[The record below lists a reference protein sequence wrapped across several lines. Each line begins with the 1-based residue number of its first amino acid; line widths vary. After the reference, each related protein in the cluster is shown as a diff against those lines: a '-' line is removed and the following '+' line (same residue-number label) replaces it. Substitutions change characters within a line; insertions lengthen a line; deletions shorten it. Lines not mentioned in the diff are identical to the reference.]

1 MKKTLLKRLSRLYS
15 TINAKIV
22 FIIVMVIIF
31 ALQLIGA
38 NFITQTERQ
47 LVTNFQEN
55 QQLQLNFLENSI
67 LPYLEMHESIE
78 AVSDEVNPIDEIYTL
93 ISDFSGTAITGIAVV
108 DSEFVVLG
116 NSDDTQQVMVG
127 QLLNDE
133 DVRTAILQGTSTA
146 RQIYNPTINAR
157 RWRIVEPIFSSSE
170 SQNVIGAIIVE
181 SNIEAIYDQIT
192 DITWIFLRA
201 SLIAII
207 LSSIL
212 ANMVSKALTDPIRE
226 MQAKAK
232 AIAEGDYSGE
242 VTVYGNDELGL
253 LAQNIN
259 TLSHEVESGQ
269 QRIESERRRLDSVL
283 SNMSEG
289 VIATNRRGE
298 IDVVNNMATR
308 MLGLSHNLVIG
319 QNILT
324 ILDIEERYNLRELI
338 EKNEDITI
346 DFSTVEHPSILRASF
361 SMIQS
366 TSGYISGVICVLRDV
381 TEEERIEEERKQF
394 VSNVSHELRTPL
406 TSMRSYIEALIDG
419 AWKDEELAP
428 RFLSVAQSE
437 TDRMIRMIQDL
448 LHLSR
453 IDSGKSELNKE
464 LIDLTALFTQVLNR
478 FDILLDSEEYRGNK
492 YKIERDL
499 VDEAVFV
506 EIDSDRMVQVFD
518 NVMNNAI
525 KYSPDGGTIQA
536 KMVVKDNYVQVSI
549 KDEGIGIPKDDLEDI
564 FKRFYRV
571 DRARSRAMGGSGLGL
586 AISREVVEQHGG
598 RIWAES
604 VERQGTTFNITL
616 PYIPFEEEEWGWD

>member
-1 MKKTLLKRLSRLYS
+1 MKKRRYYG

-47 LVTNFQEN
+47 LVASFQEN
-55 QQLQLNFLENSI
+55 QQLQANFLENSI
-67 LPYLEMHESIE
+67 FPYLEMHENSE
-78 AVSDEVNPIDEIYTL
+78 MTPDDVDPKQEIDTL
-93 ISDFSGTAITGIAVV
+93 ISDFSGTAITGISVV
-108 DSEFVVLG
+108 DAEFVVLG
-116 NSDDTQQVMVG
+116 NSDDTQQIMVG

-133 DVRTAILQGTSTA
+133 DVRTAILQGTSIS
-146 RQIYNPTINAR
+146 RQTYNPTVNAR
-157 RWRIVEPIFSSSE
+157 RWRTVEPVYDSDE
-170 SQNVIGAIIVE
+170 SQAVIGAIVIE
-181 SNIEAIYDQIT
+181 SNIETIYDQIT
-192 DITWIFLRA
+192 DITLIFLRA
-201 SLIAII
+201 SLLAIV
-207 LSSIL
+207 LSSLL
-212 ANMVSKALTDPIRE
+212 AHMVSKALTEPIHE
-226 MQAKAK
+226 MQTKAK

-242 VTVYGNDELGL
+242 VKVYGDDELGL

-259 TLSHEVESGQ
+259 RLSQEVESGQ
-269 QRIESERRRLDSVL
+269 QRIEAERRRLDSVL

-298 IDVVNNMATR
+298 IDIVNNMAAR
-308 MLGLSHNLVIG
+308 MLGSSSDLIIGENVLSLL
-319 QNILT
+319 NI
-324 ILDIEERYNLRELI
+324 DEEYNLRGLI
-338 EKNEDITI
+338 DRNEDITI
-346 DFSTVEHPSILRASF
+346 DFSTEESPSILRVSF
-361 SMIQS
+361 SIIQS
-366 TSGYISGVICVLRDV
+366 GAGFISGVVCVLRDV

-419 AWKDEELAP
+419 AWEDEELAP
-428 RFLSVAQSE
+428 RFLDVAQSE

-453 IDSGKSELNKE
+453 IDSGRSELNKE
-464 LIDLTALFTQVLNR
+464 LIDITALFTQVLNR
-478 FDILLDSEEYRGNK
+478 FDMLLDSEDYRNNN
-492 YKIERDL
+492 YSIERAL
-499 VDEAVFV
+499 IDEAIFV
-506 EIDSDRMVQVFD
+506 DIDPDRMVQVLD

-525 KYSPDGGTIQA
+525 KYSPDGGTISA
-536 KMVVKDNYVQVSI
+536 RMIVTADEVKIMI
-549 KDEGIGIPKDDLEDI
+549 KDEGIGIPEEDLGDI

-598 RIWAES
+598 KIWAES

-616 PYIPFEEEEWGWD
+616 PYIPFEEEEWGWE

>member
-1 MKKTLLKRLSRLYS
+1 MKKTRYYS

-47 LVTNFQEN
+47 LVASFQEN
-55 QQLQLNFLENSI
+55 QQLQVNFLENSI
-67 LPYLEMHESIE
+67 LPYLEMHNNPETVEENMDPAEDIES
-78 AVSDEVNPIDEIYTL
+78 L
-93 ISDFSGTAITGIAVV
+93 ISNFQGTAITGILVV
-108 DSEFVVLG
+108 DTDLVVLG
-116 NSDDTQQVMVG
+116 NSDDTQQLQVG
-127 QLLNDE
+127 QLLSDE
-133 DVRTAILQGTSTA
+133 DVRTTVLQGTSIS
-146 RQIYNPTINAR
+146 RQIYNPTISAR
-157 RWRIVEPIFSSSE
+157 RWRIVEPVYDSGD
-170 SQNVIGAIIVE
+170 SQSVIGAIIIE

-192 DITWIFLRA
+192 DITFIFLRA

-226 MQAKAK
+226 MQMKAK

-242 VTVYGNDELGL
+242 IKVYGDDELGL

-259 TLSHEVESGQ
+259 RLSQEVESGQ
-269 QRIESERRRLDSVL
+269 LRIEAERRRLDSVL
-283 SNMSEG
+283 SNMTEG

-298 IDVVNNMATR
+298 IDIVNNMATR
-308 MLGLSHNLVIG
+308 MLNASSELIIG
-319 QNILT
+319 ENILEL
-324 ILDIEERYNLRELI
+324 LDIGDRYNLRELI
-338 EKNEDITI
+338 DRNEDITI
-346 DFSTVEHPSILRASF
+346 DFSTEDYPTILRASF
-361 SMIQS
+361 SIIQS
-366 TSGYISGVICVLRDV
+366 TTGFISGVVCVLRDV

-428 RFLSVAQSE
+428 RFLDVAQSE

-464 LIDLTALFTQVLNR
+464 LIDITALFTQVLNR
-478 FDILLDSEEYRGNK
+478 FDMLLESEDYRNNNYSIK
-492 YKIERDL
+492 REL
-499 VDEAVFV
+499 VSSPIFV
-506 EIDSDRMVQVFD
+506 DIDPDRIVQVLD
-518 NVMNNAI
+518 NVMNNAV
-525 KYSPDGGTIQA
+525 KYSPDGGTITA
-536 KMVVKDNYVQVSI
+536 KMIVKDDEVQISI
-549 KDEGIGIPKDDLEDI
+549 KDEGIGIPQEDLADI

-571 DRARSRAMGGSGLGL
+571 DRARSRAMGGTGLGL
-586 AISREVVEQHGG
+586 AISREVVSQHGG

-604 VERQGTTFNITL
+604 VERKGTTFNITL
-616 PYIPFEEEEWGWD
+616 PYIPYEEEEWGWE

>member
-1 MKKTLLKRLSRLYS
+1 MKKRLYNG

-47 LVTNFQEN
+47 LVATFQEN
-55 QQLQLNFLENSI
+55 QQLQANFLENSI
-67 LPYLEMHESIE
+67 IPYLEMHESSE
-78 AVSDEVNPIDEIYTL
+78 TPPDGVDPRQEIDTL
-93 ISDFSGTAITGIAVV
+93 ISDFSGTAITGISVV
-108 DSEFVVLG
+108 DSELVVLG
-116 NSDDTQQVMVG
+116 NSDDTQQILVG
-127 QLLNDE
+127 QLLNDD
-133 DVRTAILQGTSTA
+133 DVRTAILQGTSIS
-146 RQIYNPTINAR
+146 RQTYNPTINAR
-157 RWRIVEPIFSSSE
+157 RWRIVEPVFDSKE
-170 SQNVIGAIIVE
+170 SPSVVGALIIE
-181 SNIEAIYDQIT
+181 SNIETIYDQIT
-192 DITWIFLRA
+192 DITFIFLRA
-201 SLIAII
+201 SLLAII
-207 LSSIL
+207 LSSVL
-212 ANMVSKALTDPIRE
+212 ARMVSKALTEPIRE
-226 MQAKAK
+226 MQTKAK

-242 VTVYGNDELGL
+242 IKVYGEDELGL

-259 TLSHEVESGQ
+259 LLSKEVESGQ
-269 QRIESERRRLDSVL
+269 QRIEAERRRLDSVL

-298 IDVVNNMATR
+298 IDIVNNMAAR
-308 MLGLSHNLVIG
+308 MLGSSSGLIIG
-319 QNILT
+319 ENVLK
-324 ILDIEERYNLRELI
+324 LLNIEEDYSLRGLI
-338 EKNEDITI
+338 DRKEDITI
-346 DFSTVEHPSILRASF
+346 NFSTEESPSILRVSF
-361 SMIQS
+361 SIIQS
-366 TSGYISGVICVLRDV
+366 GTGFISGVVCVLRDV

-428 RFLSVAQSE
+428 RFLDVAQSE

-453 IDSGKSELNKE
+453 IDSGRSELNKE
-464 LIDLTALFTQVLNR
+464 LIDITALFTQVLNR
-478 FDILLDSEEYRGNK
+478 FDMLLDSEDYRNNNYSIK
-492 YKIERDL
+492 RDL
-499 VDEAVFV
+499 LDEAIFV
-506 EIDSDRMVQVFD
+506 DIDPDRMVQVLD

-525 KYSPDGGTIQA
+525 KYSPDGGTISA
-536 KMVVKDNYVQVSI
+536 SMVVATDEVKIMI
-549 KDEGIGIPKDDLEDI
+549 KDEGIGIPEEDLGDI

-598 RIWAES
+598 KIWAES

-616 PYIPFEEEEWGWD
+616 PYIPFEEEEWGWE

>member
-1 MKKTLLKRLSRLYS
+1 MKKTRYYS

-47 LVTNFQEN
+47 LVASFQDN
-55 QQLQLNFLENSI
+55 QQLQANFLENSI
-67 LPYLEMHESIE
+67 LPYLEMHNNPETVEENMDPAEDIES
-78 AVSDEVNPIDEIYTL
+78 L
-93 ISDFSGTAITGIAVV
+93 ISDFQGTAITGILVV
-108 DSEFVVLG
+108 DTDLVVLG
-116 NSDDTQQVMVG
+116 NSDDTQQLQVG
-127 QLLNDE
+127 QLLSDE
-133 DVRTAILQGTSTA
+133 DVRTTVLQGTSVS
-146 RQIYNPTINAR
+146 RQIYNPTVSAR
-157 RWRIVEPIFSSSE
+157 RWRIVEPVYDSGD
-170 SQNVIGAIIVE
+170 SQSVIGAIIIE

-192 DITWIFLRA
+192 DITFIFLRA
-201 SLIAII
+201 SLIAIF

-226 MQAKAK
+226 MQMKAK

-242 VTVYGNDELGL
+242 IKVYGDDELGL

-259 TLSHEVESGQ
+259 RLSQEVESGQ
-269 QRIESERRRLDSVL
+269 LRIEAERRRLDSVL
-283 SNMSEG
+283 SNMTEG

-298 IDVVNNMATR
+298 IDIVNNMATR
-308 MLGLSHNLVIG
+308 MLNASSELIIG
-319 QNILT
+319 ENILEL
-324 ILDIEERYNLRELI
+324 LDIGDRYNLRELI
-338 EKNEDITI
+338 DRNEDITI
-346 DFSTVEHPSILRASF
+346 DFSTEDYPSILRASF
-361 SMIQS
+361 SIIQS
-366 TSGYISGVICVLRDV
+366 TTGFISGVVCVLRDV

-428 RFLSVAQSE
+428 RFLDVAQSE

-464 LIDLTALFTQVLNR
+464 LIDITALFTQVLNR
-478 FDILLDSEEYRGNK
+478 FDMLLESEDYRNNNYSIK
-492 YKIERDL
+492 REL
-499 VDEAVFV
+499 VSSPIFV
-506 EIDSDRMVQVFD
+506 DIDPDRIVQVLD
-518 NVMNNAI
+518 NVMNNAV
-525 KYSPDGGTIQA
+525 KYSPDGGTITA
-536 KMVVKDNYVQVSI
+536 KMIVKDDEVQISI
-549 KDEGIGIPKDDLEDI
+549 KDEGIGIPQEDLADI

-571 DRARSRAMGGSGLGL
+571 DRARSRAMGGTGLGL
-586 AISREVVEQHGG
+586 AISREVVSQHGG

-604 VERQGTTFNITL
+604 VERKGTTFNITL
-616 PYIPFEEEEWGWD
+616 PYIPYEEEEWGWE

>member
-1 MKKTLLKRLSRLYS
+1 MKKTRYIG

-22 FIIVMVIIF
+22 FIIVMVIVF

-38 NFITQTERQ
+38 NFITRTERQ
-47 LVTNFQEN
+47 LVATFQEN
-55 QQLQLNFLENSI
+55 QQLQANFLENSI
-67 LPYLEMHESIE
+67 FPYLEMHENSE
-78 AVSDEVNPIDEIYTL
+78 NTPEDVDPMQEIDTL
-93 ISDFSGTAITGIAVV
+93 ISDFSGTAITGISVV
-108 DSEFVVLG
+108 DAEFVVLG
-116 NSDDTQQVMVG
+116 NSDDTQQIMVG

-133 DVRTAILQGTSTA
+133 DVRTAVLQGTSIS
-146 RQIYNPTINAR
+146 RQTYNPTINAR
-157 RWRIVEPIFSSSE
+157 RWRIVEPVYDSGE
-170 SQNVIGAIIVE
+170 SQSVIGAIIIE

-192 DITWIFLRA
+192 DITLIFLRA
-201 SLIAII
+201 SLLAII

-212 ANMVSKALTDPIRE
+212 AHMVSKALTEPIRE
-226 MQAKAK
+226 MQTKAK

-242 VTVYGNDELGL
+242 VKVYSDDELGL

-259 TLSHEVESGQ
+259 RLSQEVESGQ
-269 QRIESERRRLDSVL
+269 LRIEAERRRLDSVL
-283 SNMSEG
+283 GNMTEG

-298 IDVVNNMATR
+298 IDIVNNMAAQ
-308 MLGLSHNLVIG
+308 MLGSSSDNIIG

-324 ILDIEERYNLRELI
+324 LLKVEDRYSLRGLI
-338 EKNEDITI
+338 DRNEDITI
-346 DFSTVEHPSILRASF
+346 DFSTEEFPSILRVSF
-361 SMIQS
+361 SIIQS
-366 TSGYISGVICVLRDV
+366 GTGFISGVVCVLRDV

-428 RFLSVAQSE
+428 RFLDVAQSE

-453 IDSGKSELNKE
+453 IDSGRSELNKE
-464 LIDLTALFTQVLNR
+464 LIDITALFTQVLNR
-478 FDILLDSEEYRGNK
+478 FDMLLDSEEYRNNN
-492 YKIERDL
+492 YTIERDL
-499 VDEAVFV
+499 IDEAIFV
-506 EIDSDRMVQVFD
+506 DIDPDRMVQVLD

-525 KYSPDGGTIQA
+525 KYSPDGGTISA
-536 KMVVKDNYVQVSI
+536 KMVVTVDAVKIMI
-549 KDEGIGIPKDDLEDI
+549 KDQGIGIPEEDLGDI

-598 RIWAES
+598 KIWAES
-604 VERQGTTFNITL
+604 VERKGTTFNITL
-616 PYIPFEEEEWGWD
+616 PYIPFEEEDWGWE

>member
-1 MKKTLLKRLSRLYS
+1 MKKTRYIS

-22 FIIVMVIIF
+22 FIIVMVIVF

-47 LVTNFQEN
+47 LVATFQEN
-55 QQLQLNFLENSI
+55 QQLQANFLENSI
-67 LPYLEMHESIE
+67 FPYLEMHENSE
-78 AVSDEVNPIDEIYTL
+78 NTPEDIDPMQEIDTL
-93 ISDFSGTAITGIAVV
+93 ISDFSGTAITGISVV
-108 DSEFVVLG
+108 DAEFVVLG
-116 NSDDTQQVMVG
+116 NSDDTQQIMVG

-133 DVRTAILQGTSTA
+133 DVRTAVLQGTSIS
-146 RQIYNPTINAR
+146 RQTYNPTINAR
-157 RWRIVEPIFSSSE
+157 RWRIVEPVYDSGE
-170 SQNVIGAIIVE
+170 SQSVIGAIIIE

-192 DITWIFLRA
+192 DITLIFLRA
-201 SLIAII
+201 SLLAII

-212 ANMVSKALTDPIRE
+212 AHMVSKALTEPIRE
-226 MQAKAK
+226 MQTKAK

-242 VTVYGNDELGL
+242 VKVYSNDELGL

-259 TLSHEVESGQ
+259 RLSQEVESGQ
-269 QRIESERRRLDSVL
+269 LRIEAERRRLDSVL
-283 SNMSEG
+283 GNMTEG

-298 IDVVNNMATR
+298 IDIVNNMAAQ
-308 MLGLSHNLVIG
+308 MLGSSSDNIIG

-324 ILDIEERYNLRELI
+324 LLKVEDRYSLRGLI
-338 EKNEDITI
+338 DRNEDITI
-346 DFSTVEHPSILRASF
+346 DFSTEEFPSILRVSF
-361 SMIQS
+361 SIIQS
-366 TSGYISGVICVLRDV
+366 GTGFISGVVCVLRDV

-428 RFLSVAQSE
+428 RFLDVAQSE

-453 IDSGKSELNKE
+453 IDSGRSELNKE
-464 LIDLTALFTQVLNR
+464 LIDITALFTQVLNR
-478 FDILLDSEEYRGNK
+478 FDMLLDSEEYRNNN
-492 YKIERDL
+492 YTIERDL
-499 VDEAVFV
+499 IDEAIFV
-506 EIDSDRMVQVFD
+506 DIDPDRMVQVLD

-525 KYSPDGGTIQA
+525 KYSPDGGTISA
-536 KMVVKDNYVQVSI
+536 KMVVTVDAVKIMI
-549 KDEGIGIPKDDLEDI
+549 KDQGIGIPEEDLGDI

-598 RIWAES
+598 KIWAES
-604 VERQGTTFNITL
+604 VERKGTTFNITL
-616 PYIPFEEEEWGWD
+616 PYIPFEEEDWGWE

>member
-1 MKKTLLKRLSRLYS
+1 MKKTRYIG

-22 FIIVMVIIF
+22 FIIVMVIVF

-47 LVTNFQEN
+47 LVATFQEN
-55 QQLQLNFLENSI
+55 QQLQANFLENSI
-67 LPYLEMHESIE
+67 FPYLEMHENSE
-78 AVSDEVNPIDEIYTL
+78 NTPEDIDPMQEIDTL
-93 ISDFSGTAITGIAVV
+93 ISDFSGTAITGISVV
-108 DSEFVVLG
+108 DAEFVVLG
-116 NSDDTQQVMVG
+116 NSDDTQQIMVG

-133 DVRTAILQGTSTA
+133 DVRTAVLQGTSIS
-146 RQIYNPTINAR
+146 RQTYNPTINAR
-157 RWRIVEPIFSSSE
+157 RWRIVEPVYDSGE
-170 SQNVIGAIIVE
+170 SQSVIGAIIIE

-192 DITWIFLRA
+192 DITLIFLRA
-201 SLIAII
+201 SLLAII

-212 ANMVSKALTDPIRE
+212 AHMVSKALTEPIRE
-226 MQAKAK
+226 MQTKAK

-242 VTVYGNDELGL
+242 VKVYSDDELGL

-259 TLSHEVESGQ
+259 RLSQEVESGQ
-269 QRIESERRRLDSVL
+269 LRIEAERRRLDSVL
-283 SNMSEG
+283 GNMTEG

-298 IDVVNNMATR
+298 IDIVNNMAAQ
-308 MLGLSHNLVIG
+308 MLGSSSDNIIG

-324 ILDIEERYNLRELI
+324 LLKVEDRYSLRGLI
-338 EKNEDITI
+338 DRNEDITI
-346 DFSTVEHPSILRASF
+346 DFSTEEFPSILRVSF
-361 SMIQS
+361 SIIQS
-366 TSGYISGVICVLRDV
+366 GTGFISGVVCVLRDV

-428 RFLSVAQSE
+428 RFLDVAQSE

-453 IDSGKSELNKE
+453 IDSGRSELNKE
-464 LIDLTALFTQVLNR
+464 LIDITALFTQVLNR
-478 FDILLDSEEYRGNK
+478 FDMLLDSEEYRNNN
-492 YKIERDL
+492 YTIERDL
-499 VDEAVFV
+499 IDEAIFV
-506 EIDSDRMVQVFD
+506 DIDPDRMVQVLD

-525 KYSPDGGTIQA
+525 KYSPDGGTISA
-536 KMVVKDNYVQVSI
+536 KMVVTVDAVKIMI
-549 KDEGIGIPKDDLEDI
+549 KDQGIGIPEEDLGDI

-598 RIWAES
+598 KIWAES
-604 VERQGTTFNITL
+604 VERKGTTFNITL
-616 PYIPFEEEEWGWD
+616 PYIPFEEEDWGWE

>member
-1 MKKTLLKRLSRLYS
+1 MKKIRFYQ

-22 FIIVMVIIF
+22 FIIAMVIIF

-47 LVTNFQEN
+47 LVSNFQES
-55 QQLQLNFLENSI
+55 QQLQMNFLENSFA
-67 LPYLEMHESIE
+67 PYLEMIE
-78 AVSDEVNPIDEIYTL
+78 EPSEIPEDVDPEEEINTL
-93 ISDFSGTAITGIAVV
+93 ISDFSGTGITSIIVV
-108 DSEFVVLG
+108 DAGFVVVG
-116 NSDDTQQVMVG
+116 NSDTTQQVEVG

-133 DVRTAILQGTSTA
+133 DVRSTVLQGTSIS
-146 RQIYNPTINAR
+146 RQIINPQLNAR
-157 RWRIVEPIFSSSE
+157 RWRMVEPVYSTGE
-170 SQNVIGAIIVE
+170 SQVVIGAIVME
-181 SNIEAIYDQIT
+181 SNIETVYEQIT
-192 DITWIFLRA
+192 DITLIFLRA
-201 SLIAII
+201 SFIAII

-212 ANMVSKALTDPIRE
+212 ANMVSKALTEPIKE

-232 AIAEGDYSGE
+232 AIGEGDYSGE
-242 VTVYGNDELGL
+242 VKIYGTDEIGL
-253 LAQNIN
+253 LAKDIN
-259 TLSHEVESGQ
+259 ELSDEVESGQ
-269 QRIESERRRLDSVL
+269 RKIEAERQRLDSVL

-419 AWKDEELAP
+419 AWKDPELAP
-428 RFLSVAQSE
+428 RFLDVAQSE

-453 IDSGKSELNKE
+453 IDSGKSELQKE
-464 LIDLTALFTQVLNR
+464 LIDLTALFTNVLTR
-478 FDILLDSEEYRGNK
+478 FEMLLESEEYANSNYSIQK
-492 YKIERDL
+492 NLI
-499 VDEAVFV
+499 DEAIFV
-506 EIDSDRMVQVFD
+506 DIDPDRITQVLD
-518 NVMNNAI
+518 NVINNAI
-525 KYSPDGGTIQA
+525 KYSPEGGTIA
-536 KMVVKDNYVQVSI
+536 CTMAVEGSQVIITI
-549 KDEGIGIPKDDLEDI
+549 KDEGIGIPAEDLDHI
-564 FKRFYRV
+564 FDRFYRV
-571 DRARSRAMGGSGLGL
+571 DRAQIGRASC
-586 AISREVVEQHGG
+586 RETV
-598 RIWAES
+598 
-604 VERQGTTFNITL
+604 
-616 PYIPFEEEEWGWD
+616 

>member
-1 MKKTLLKRLSRLYS
+1 MKKTRYYS

-47 LVTNFQEN
+47 LVASFQDN
-55 QQLQLNFLENSI
+55 QQLQANFLENSI
-67 LPYLEMHESIE
+67 LPYLEMHNNPEIVQEDMDPAEDIES
-78 AVSDEVNPIDEIYTL
+78 L
-93 ISDFSGTAITGIAVV
+93 ISDFQGTAITGILVV
-108 DSEFVVLG
+108 DSNLVVLG
-116 NSDDTQQVMVG
+116 NSDDTQQLQVG
-127 QLLNDE
+127 QLLSDE
-133 DVRTAILQGTSTA
+133 DVRTTVLQGTSVS
-146 RQIYNPTINAR
+146 RQIYNPTVSAR
-157 RWRIVEPIFSSSE
+157 RWRIVEPVYDSGD
-170 SQNVIGAIIVE
+170 SQSVIGAIIIE

-192 DITWIFLRA
+192 DITFIFLRA

-226 MQAKAK
+226 MQMKAK

-242 VTVYGNDELGL
+242 IKVYGDDELGL

-259 TLSHEVESGQ
+259 RLSQEVESGQ
-269 QRIESERRRLDSVL
+269 LRIEAERRRLDSVL
-283 SNMSEG
+283 SNMTEG

-298 IDVVNNMATR
+298 IDIVNNMATR
-308 MLGLSHNLVIG
+308 MLNASSELIIG
-319 QNILT
+319 ENILKL
-324 ILDIEERYNLRELI
+324 LDIDERYNLRELI
-338 EKNEDITI
+338 DRNEDITI
-346 DFSTVEHPSILRASF
+346 DFSTEDYPSILRASF
-361 SMIQS
+361 SIIQS
-366 TSGYISGVICVLRDV
+366 TTGFISGVVCVLRDV

-428 RFLSVAQSE
+428 RFLDVAQSE

-464 LIDLTALFTQVLNR
+464 LIDITALFTQVLNR
-478 FDILLDSEEYRGNK
+478 FDMLLESEDYRNNNYSIK
-492 YKIERDL
+492 REL
-499 VDEAVFV
+499 VSSPIFV
-506 EIDSDRMVQVFD
+506 DIDPDRIVQVLD
-518 NVMNNAI
+518 NVMNNAV
-525 KYSPDGGTIQA
+525 KYSPDGGTITA
-536 KMVVKDNYVQVSI
+536 KMIVKDDEVQISI
-549 KDEGIGIPKDDLEDI
+549 KDEGIGIPQEDLADI

-571 DRARSRAMGGSGLGL
+571 DRARSRAMGGTGLGL
-586 AISREVVEQHGG
+586 AISREVVSQHGG

-604 VERQGTTFNITL
+604 VERKGTTFNITL
-616 PYIPFEEEEWGWD
+616 PYIPYEEEEWGWE

>member
-1 MKKTLLKRLSRLYS
+1 MKKTRYYS

-47 LVTNFQEN
+47 LVASFQEN
-55 QQLQLNFLENSI
+55 QQLQVNFLENSI
-67 LPYLEMHESIE
+67 LPYLEMHNNPETVEENMDPAEDIES
-78 AVSDEVNPIDEIYTL
+78 L
-93 ISDFSGTAITGIAVV
+93 ISDFQGTAITGILVV
-108 DSEFVVLG
+108 DTDLVVLG
-116 NSDDTQQVMVG
+116 NSDDTQQLQVG
-127 QLLNDE
+127 QLLSDE
-133 DVRTAILQGTSTA
+133 DVRTTVLQGTSIS
-146 RQIYNPTINAR
+146 RQIYNPTVSAR
-157 RWRIVEPIFSSSE
+157 RWRIVEPVYDSGD
-170 SQNVIGAIIVE
+170 SQSVIGAIIIE

-192 DITWIFLRA
+192 DITFIFLRA

-226 MQAKAK
+226 MQMKAK

-242 VTVYGNDELGL
+242 IKVYGDDELGL

-259 TLSHEVESGQ
+259 RLSQEVESGQ
-269 QRIESERRRLDSVL
+269 LRIEAERRRLDSVL
-283 SNMSEG
+283 SNMTEG

-298 IDVVNNMATR
+298 IDIVNNMATR
-308 MLGLSHNLVIG
+308 MLNASSELIIG
-319 QNILT
+319 ENILEL
-324 ILDIEERYNLRELI
+324 LDIGDRYNLRELI
-338 EKNEDITI
+338 DRNEDITI
-346 DFSTVEHPSILRASF
+346 DFSTEDYPTILRASF
-361 SMIQS
+361 SIIQS
-366 TSGYISGVICVLRDV
+366 TTGFISGVVCVLRDV

-428 RFLSVAQSE
+428 RFLDVAQSE

-464 LIDLTALFTQVLNR
+464 LIDITALFTQVLNR
-478 FDILLDSEEYRGNK
+478 FDMLLESEDYRNNNYSIK
-492 YKIERDL
+492 REL
-499 VDEAVFV
+499 VSSPIFV
-506 EIDSDRMVQVFD
+506 DIDPDRIVQVLD
-518 NVMNNAI
+518 NVMNNAV
-525 KYSPDGGTIQA
+525 KYSPDGGTITA
-536 KMVVKDNYVQVSI
+536 KMIVKDDEVQISI
-549 KDEGIGIPKDDLEDI
+549 KDEGIGIPQEDLADI

-571 DRARSRAMGGSGLGL
+571 DRARSRAMGGTGLGL
-586 AISREVVEQHGG
+586 AISREVVSQHGG

-604 VERQGTTFNITL
+604 VERKGTTFNITL
-616 PYIPFEEEEWGWD
+616 PYIPYEEEEWGWE

>member
-1 MKKTLLKRLSRLYS
+1 MKKTRYYS

-47 LVTNFQEN
+47 LVASFQDN
-55 QQLQLNFLENSI
+55 QQLQANFLENSI
-67 LPYLEMHESIE
+67 LPYLEMHNNPEIVQEDMDPAEEIES
-78 AVSDEVNPIDEIYTL
+78 L
-93 ISDFSGTAITGIAVV
+93 ISDFQGTAITGILVV
-108 DSEFVVLG
+108 DSNLVVLG
-116 NSDDTQQVMVG
+116 NSDDTQQLQVG
-127 QLLNDE
+127 QLLSDE
-133 DVRTAILQGTSTA
+133 DVRTTVLQGTSVS
-146 RQIYNPTINAR
+146 RQIYNPTVSAR
-157 RWRIVEPIFSSSE
+157 RWRIVEPVYDSGD
-170 SQNVIGAIIVE
+170 SQSVIGAIIIE

-192 DITWIFLRA
+192 DITFIFLRA

-226 MQAKAK
+226 MQMKAK

-242 VTVYGNDELGL
+242 IKVYGDDELGL

-259 TLSHEVESGQ
+259 RLSQEVESGQ
-269 QRIESERRRLDSVL
+269 LRIEAERRRLDSVL
-283 SNMSEG
+283 SNMTEG

-298 IDVVNNMATR
+298 IDIVNNMATR
-308 MLGLSHNLVIG
+308 MLNASSELIIG
-319 QNILT
+319 ENILKL
-324 ILDIEERYNLRELI
+324 LDIDERYNLRELI
-338 EKNEDITI
+338 DRNEDITI
-346 DFSTVEHPSILRASF
+346 DFSTEDYPSILRASF
-361 SMIQS
+361 SIIQS
-366 TSGYISGVICVLRDV
+366 TTGFISGVVCVLRDV

-428 RFLSVAQSE
+428 RFLDVAQSE

-464 LIDLTALFTQVLNR
+464 LIDITALFTQVLNR
-478 FDILLDSEEYRGNK
+478 FDMLLESEDYRNNNYSIK
-492 YKIERDL
+492 REL
-499 VDEAVFV
+499 VSSPIFV
-506 EIDSDRMVQVFD
+506 DIDPDRIVQVLD
-518 NVMNNAI
+518 NVMNNAV
-525 KYSPDGGTIQA
+525 KYSPDGGTITA
-536 KMVVKDNYVQVSI
+536 KMIVKDDEVQISI
-549 KDEGIGIPKDDLEDI
+549 KDEGIGIPQEDLADI

-571 DRARSRAMGGSGLGL
+571 DRARSRAMGGTGLGL
-586 AISREVVEQHGG
+586 AISREVVSQHGG

-604 VERQGTTFNITL
+604 VERKGTTFNITL
-616 PYIPFEEEEWGWD
+616 PYIPYEEEEWGWE

>member
-1 MKKTLLKRLSRLYS
+1 MKKTRYYS

-47 LVTNFQEN
+47 LVASFQEN
-55 QQLQLNFLENSI
+55 QQLQANFLENSI
-67 LPYLEMHESIE
+67 LPYLEMHNNPDTVQENVDPAEDIES
-78 AVSDEVNPIDEIYTL
+78 L
-93 ISDFSGTAITGIAVV
+93 ISDFQGTAITGILVV
-108 DSEFVVLG
+108 DTNLVVLA
-116 NSDDTQQVMVG
+116 NSDDTQQLQVG
-127 QLLNDE
+127 QLLSDE
-133 DVRTAILQGTSTA
+133 DVRTTVLQGTSVS
-146 RQIYNPTINAR
+146 RQIYNPTVSAR
-157 RWRIVEPIFSSSE
+157 RWRIVEPVYDSDD
-170 SQNVIGAIIVE
+170 SQSVIGAIIIE

-192 DITWIFLRA
+192 DITLIFIRA
-201 SLIAII
+201 SLIAIF

-226 MQAKAK
+226 MQMKAK

-242 VTVYGNDELGL
+242 IKVYGDDELGL

-259 TLSHEVESGQ
+259 RLSEEVESGQ
-269 QRIESERRRLDSVL
+269 LRIEAERRRLDSVL
-283 SNMSEG
+283 SNMTEG

-298 IDVVNNMATR
+298 IDIVNNMATR
-308 MLGLSHNLVIG
+308 MLNASSELIIG
-319 QNILT
+319 ENILKL
-324 ILDIEERYNLRELI
+324 LDIGERYNLRELI
-338 EKNEDITI
+338 DRNEDITI
-346 DFSTVEHPSILRASF
+346 DFSTEDYPSILRASF
-361 SMIQS
+361 SIIQS
-366 TSGYISGVICVLRDV
+366 TTGFISGVVCVLRDV

-428 RFLSVAQSE
+428 RFLDVAQSE

-464 LIDLTALFTQVLNR
+464 LIDITALFTQVLNR
-478 FDILLDSEEYRGNK
+478 FDMLLESEDYRNNNYSIK
-492 YKIERDL
+492 REL
-499 VDEAVFV
+499 VSSPIFV
-506 EIDSDRMVQVFD
+506 DIDPDRIVQVLD
-518 NVMNNAI
+518 NVMNNAV
-525 KYSPDGGTIQA
+525 KYSPDGGTITA
-536 KMVVKDNYVQVSI
+536 KMIVKDDEVQISI
-549 KDEGIGIPKDDLEDI
+549 KDEGIGIPQEDLADI

-571 DRARSRAMGGSGLGL
+571 DRARSRAMGGTGLGL
-586 AISREVVEQHGG
+586 AISREVVSQHGG

-604 VERQGTTFNITL
+604 VERKGTTFNITL
-616 PYIPFEEEEWGWD
+616 PYIPYEEEEWGWE

>member
-1 MKKTLLKRLSRLYS
+1 MKKTRYIG

-22 FIIVMVIIF
+22 FIIVMVIVF

-47 LVTNFQEN
+47 LVATFQEN
-55 QQLQLNFLENSI
+55 QQLQANFLENSI
-67 LPYLEMHESIE
+67 FPYLEMHENSE
-78 AVSDEVNPIDEIYTL
+78 NTPEDVDPMQEIDTL
-93 ISDFSGTAITGIAVV
+93 ISDFSGTAITGISVV
-108 DSEFVVLG
+108 DAEFVVLG
-116 NSDDTQQVMVG
+116 NSDDTQQIMVG

-133 DVRTAILQGTSTA
+133 DVRTAVLQGTSIS
-146 RQIYNPTINAR
+146 RQTYNPTINAR
-157 RWRIVEPIFSSSE
+157 RWRIVEPVYDSGE
-170 SQNVIGAIIVE
+170 SQSVIGAIIIE

-192 DITWIFLRA
+192 DITLIFLRA
-201 SLIAII
+201 SLLAII

-212 ANMVSKALTDPIRE
+212 AHMVSKALTEPIRE
-226 MQAKAK
+226 MQTKAK

-242 VTVYGNDELGL
+242 VKVYSDDELGL

-259 TLSHEVESGQ
+259 RLSQEVESGQ
-269 QRIESERRRLDSVL
+269 LRIEAERRRLDSVL
-283 SNMSEG
+283 GNMTEG

-298 IDVVNNMATR
+298 IDIVNNMAAQ
-308 MLGLSHNLVIG
+308 MLGSSSDNIIG

-324 ILDIEERYNLRELI
+324 LLKVEDRYSLRGLI
-338 EKNEDITI
+338 DRNEDITI
-346 DFSTVEHPSILRASF
+346 DFSTEEFPSILRVSF
-361 SMIQS
+361 SIIQS
-366 TSGYISGVICVLRDV
+366 GTGFISGVVCVLRDV

-428 RFLSVAQSE
+428 RFLDVAQSE

-453 IDSGKSELNKE
+453 IDSGRSELNKE
-464 LIDLTALFTQVLNR
+464 LIDITALFTQVLNR
-478 FDILLDSEEYRGNK
+478 FDMLLDSEEYRNNN
-492 YKIERDL
+492 YTIERDL
-499 VDEAVFV
+499 IDEAIFV
-506 EIDSDRMVQVFD
+506 DIDPDRMVQVLD

-525 KYSPDGGTIQA
+525 KYSPDGGTISA
-536 KMVVKDNYVQVSI
+536 KMVVTVDAVKIMI
-549 KDEGIGIPKDDLEDI
+549 KDQGIGIPEEDLGDI

-598 RIWAES
+598 KIWAES
-604 VERQGTTFNITL
+604 VERKGTTFNITL
-616 PYIPFEEEEWGWD
+616 PYIPFEEEDWGWE